1 MNFYQNY
8 DNFVPRNDHNY
19 ANANLLRDSAKK
31 ITKASILRVARR
43 AGVARINA
51 KAIYCQHERRKTM
64 KSRDVVHALKRQ
76 GNLIK
81 TRNFDKFKKAS
92 IIGRNGLDG
101 YTDSV
106 HKPPN
111 EFSPKELN
119 AALMATMA
127 GKAVK
132 ELLIGISTGHAED
145 MKDARK
151 TAKEVSF
158 LC

>member
-1 MNFYQNY
+1 MLK
-8 DNFVPRNDHNY
+8 RNKDG
-19 ANANLLRDSAKK
+19 
-31 ITKASILRVARR
+31 IEEARR
-43 AGVARINA
+43 SGETTGALVAA
-51 KAIYCQHERRKTM
+51 HEAAH
-64 KSRDVVHALKRQ
+64 SFVILKKKNI
-76 GNLIK
+76 G
-81 TRNFDKFKKAS
+81 DKFKKAS

-127 GKAVK
+127 GKAVE
-132 ELLIGISTGHAED
+132 ELLVGISTGHAGD

-151 TAKEVSF
+151 TA
-158 LC
+158 